1 MTFEATLEQIRR
13 AETWDQR
20 VQAIRRVP
28 ELHGQSVQPAIY
40 AAIAQELYVPALAP
54 QFAYIPSREDYE
66 LPAFQS
72 AYRSA
77 QELTEGFTLVTPGH
91 IAHCLTEAPQTLAV
105 FRTIIG
111 YTPGEFAVAV
121 SEVRAERGNT
131 RVSQQRIKSIEAGA
145 AGDEE
150 LATDCA
156 RTIDRLI
163 LREMWAPAPEGL
175 RTKLD
180 KPDTQGGW
188 ESVRKAA
195 REGVPYDVL
204 LHQRHY
210 GGAFRQLLDAT
221 SGQRGELLEQP
232 VDLLLAQAGVPFI
245 RTGPHNQ
252 GEIANRFGLT
262 VRPAPDF
269 VVFSEPSTLRAMIE
283 CKQANDG
290 GTARDKAARYR
301 SLRTEGTRLG
311 GVPVF
316 AVLDG
321 LGWERVNDALGPVVR
336 DTDGR
341 VFTLSTLE
349 QMLDVQPFPQLAAT
363 LRGRRTGLDA
373 F

>member
-1 MTFEATLEQIRR
+1 MAFETTIKEITGAK
-13 AETWDQR
+13 TWDQR
-20 VQAIRRVP
+20 VQAIRRIP
-28 ELHGQSVQPAIY
+28 ELHGQSAQPAIY
-40 AAIAQELYVPALAP
+40 AAIAQDLYVPALAP
-54 QFAYIPSREDYE
+54 QFAYIPTSETYE
-66 LPAFQS
+66 LSVFRR

-77 QELTEGFTLVTPGH
+77 FELTEHFKLVTPAH
-91 IAHCLTEAPQTLAV
+91 IAHCLTEAPETLTV

-111 YTPGEFAVAV
+111 YTPNEFAVAV
-121 SEVRAERGNT
+121 SEVRAERGGM
-131 RVSQQRIKSIEAGA
+131 RVSPQRIKSIEG
-145 AGDEE
+145 GVVPDED
-150 LATDCA
+150 LALDCA
-156 RTIDRLI
+156 LTIDQLI
-163 LREMWAPAPEGL
+163 ARQMWAPAPDGL

-180 KPDTQGGW
+180 KPDTKDGW
-188 ESVRKAA
+188 TSVREAA
-195 REGVPYDVL
+195 GEGVTYDVF

-221 SGQRGELLEQP
+221 SSQRGELLEKP

-245 RTGPHNQ
+245 RTGSHNQ
-252 GEIANRFGLT
+252 GEIASRFGLT

-301 SLRTEGTRLG
+301 SLRAEGARLG

-349 QMLDVQPFPQLAAT
+349 QMLTVEPFPQLMRPPET
-363 LRGRRTGLDA
+363 
-373 F
+373 